1 MSSLFGL
8 LNAIREFFFAKDS
21 DEELFEEMGIVTP
34 RKARDPITQGRLK
47 AMMPPNKDLDRRQA
61 EIIEE
66 IASADE
72 AGVVRK

>member
-8 LNAIREFFFAKDS
+8 LNAIREFFFTKDS

-47 AMMPPNKDLDRRQA
+47 ALAPKNEDLARRRA
-61 EIIEE
+61 EIKEE